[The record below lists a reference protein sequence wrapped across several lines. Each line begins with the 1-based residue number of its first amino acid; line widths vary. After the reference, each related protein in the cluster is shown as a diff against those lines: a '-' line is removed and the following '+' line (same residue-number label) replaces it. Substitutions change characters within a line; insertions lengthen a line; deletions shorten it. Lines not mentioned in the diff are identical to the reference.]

1 MASDGHR
8 HAVVTLVTSDSYL
21 AGALVALNSLLD
33 AESASA
39 SPTAR
44 AFATVCL
51 ATPASL
57 AHSTVQALERAFD
70 VVIGVEPILTR
81 SWEEL
86 ALLGEF
92 APRRPLWTPLGPQ
105 DAETPACGVPSQ
117 VDRALCDWTDTGN
130 HLGAIPQQLL
140 GTAWRTM
147 APNSVLC

>member
-86 ALLGEF
+86 ALLGEA
-92 APRRPLWTPLGPQ
+92 APSPTLPTPLAPGR
-105 DAETPACGVPSQ
+105 GVPGVRSPIS
-117 VDRALCDWTDTGN
+117 RRSGSLRRRYKHTTS
-130 HLGAIPQQLL
+130 P
-140 GTAWRTM
+140 
-147 APNSVLC
+147 APSYSCCCGDGRGVR